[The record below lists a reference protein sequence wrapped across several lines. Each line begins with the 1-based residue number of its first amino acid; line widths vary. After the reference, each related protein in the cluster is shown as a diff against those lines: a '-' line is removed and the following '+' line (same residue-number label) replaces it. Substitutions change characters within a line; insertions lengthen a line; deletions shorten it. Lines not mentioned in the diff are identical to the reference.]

1 MSGMNERAL
10 SLLRKLGLEY
20 RVAYADD
27 TAALEKALASPIDWE
42 RVDAA
47 RVKNV
52 EAAWRFSAIVCRRA
66 WENGIILGREVEH
79 PKRY

>member
-52 EAAWRFSAIVCRRA
+52 EAAWRFISDCLSASMGK
-66 WENGIILGREVEH
+66 WYNTW
-79 PKRY
+79 KRG